1 LNGVNIMIRTFVL
14 GVCVWLCA
22 VVCSAASPFDGKW
35 SATAGNEKLTI
46 TLTTGEGNKV
56 TGMIALEG
64 GANTP
69 IEWGFFKSDL
79 IVFKVMREFQGT
91 PRPFVYIGKIEGD
104 QIAFGR
110 RPEDLSLGA
119 LREIAATRVK

>member
-1 LNGVNIMIRTFVL
+1 MRALAVGVF
-14 GVCVWLCA
+14 VWLCV
-22 VVCSAASPFDGKW
+22 VVCSAASAFDGKW
-35 SATAGNEKLTI
+35 SAVAGTEKLTI
-46 TLTTGEGNKV
+46 TLTTGEGSKV

-64 GANTP
+64 GANTL
-69 IEWGFFKSDL
+69 IEWGFVKGDL

-119 LREIAATRVK
+119 LREIAATRMK